1 MDKQQS
7 SACPLLLPTLLPPQ
21 EGQPVSTASRNGC
34 HSGEVILLRSSDST
48 APVYLAAH
56 APQGWE
62 HFLRQSLQGFGG
74 TGFVL
79 SLLSTIHTI
88 LFLALS
94 FSSFKNSLRVSS
106 SNCFLTV
113 RKAHPGECFLCSS
126 LEKSINHHVRR
137 ASGCASPTAPL
148 PSSWLSLAHPALHQD
163 QKVSQEHPTQPSFSL
178 LGLPHP

>member
-1 MDKQQS
+1 M
-7 SACPLLLPTLLPPQ
+7 
-21 EGQPVSTASRNGC
+21 STASRNGC
-34 HSGEVILLRSSDST
+34 PSGEMILLRSSDCT
-48 APVYLAAH
+48 APVCLAAH

-62 HFLRQSLQGFGG
+62 HFLRLSLQGNWLCS
-74 TGFVL
+74 L

-126 LEKSINHHVRR
+126 LEKSINQHVRR
-137 ASGCASPTAPL
+137 ASGYISLTSSP
-148 PSSWLSLAHPALHQD
+148 WMSLAHPALHQN
-163 QKVSQEHPTQPSFSL
+163 VSQNTPHSLASLCWVFPTLKARICFWSL
-178 LGLPHP
+178 

>member
-1 MDKQQS
+1 M
-7 SACPLLLPTLLPPQ
+7 
-21 EGQPVSTASRNGC
+21 STASRNGC
-34 HSGEVILLRSSDST
+34 HSGEVILLRSSDCT
-48 APVYLAAH
+48 APVSLATH

-62 HFLRQSLQGFGG
+62 HFPRLSLQGNWLYS
-74 TGFVL
+74 L

-126 LEKSINHHVRR
+126 LEKSINQHVRR
-137 ASGCASPTAPL
+137 ARGCMSLTGHL
-148 PSSWLSLAHPALHQD
+148 PSSWLSLAHPALHQV
-163 QKVSQEHPTQPSFSL
+163 QNVSQEQSTQPSFSL